1 MQDNINDNE
10 NSSGSGPQGTNPYE
24 NNGYPQG
31 SAGNYGGAPYEDNNG
46 GNYSGPNNGNAPYG
60 DAPNDGA
67 PYGGASNNGTYYGG
81 APNNGTPYGDTPNNG
96 APYEGTP
103 YNGAPYNSNN
113 NGNGPYG
120 NGNYGDAPNNGM
132 PYGGAPYGNAPYG
145 GNPYNQQNMNGNN
158 PYGGYYH
165 PNNGPQYGNGGAWTG
180 SSPLVTAIRQAG
192 RSVPFLIGTIG
203 YTVYLVLTFFS
214 LFIPQYAYTF
224 YGDVV
229 GSMGISVG
237 TFVGMIPVALFV
249 IGMWMFYL
257 SCSRDEVPSTAGI
270 TLSRGAIIT
279 MIVLMGILTGIFMFV
294 ALVFMSSSGYL
305 QAYSHSHMPSGIF
318 SLTMGVVVVIFML
331 LFVFCILG
339 IIYYVKLLK
348 TTKIIRNTIST
359 GVYCGKLPMY
369 PLVINFLLAALN
381 LFSLFSTWGGASV
394 LYKIITLLA
403 GLGSVTSLIATT
415 VSLIMLRT
423 QLESMK

>member
-1 MQDNINDNE
+1 MQDYNNTGGNEQSQE
-10 NSSGSGPQGTNPYE
+10 NSTYGNTGGPQGTNSYE
-24 NNGYPQG
+24 NNGNTQG
-31 SAGNYGGAPYEDNNG
+31 GAPYEDPYNGTPYGGAPYEG
-46 GNYSGPNNGNAPYG
+46 G
-60 DAPNDGA
+60 
-67 PYGGASNNGTYYGG
+67 
-81 APNNGTPYGDTPNNG
+81 
-96 APYEGTP
+96 P
-103 YNGAPYNSNN
+103 YNGASYNSNN

-120 NGNYGDAPNNGM
+120 NGNYGGP
-132 PYGGAPYGNAPYG
+132 PYG

-165 PNNGPQYGNGGAWTG
+165 PNNGPQYGNGGTWAG
-180 SSPLVTAIRQAG
+180 GSPLVKAIQQAG

-214 LFIPQYAYTF
+214 MFTSEYGYTL
-224 YGDVV
+224 YGNVL
-229 GSMGISVG
+229 GSMGTGAGILL
-237 TFVGMIPVALFV
+237 GMIPAAIF
-249 IGMWMFYL
+249 IISMWMVYL
-257 SCSRDEVPSTAGI
+257 GCARDELPSAGI

-279 MIVLMGILTGIFMFV
+279 MIVFMGIATGMFLLVVLIF
-294 ALVFMSSSGYL
+294 LKSSGYS
-305 QAYSHSHMPSGIF
+305 QAYGRSYMTSSFF
-318 SLTMGVVVVIFML
+318 SLTMGVIVVIL
-331 LFVFCILG
+331 ILVFAFLILS

-348 TTKIIRNTIST
+348 TTKIIRNTINT

-381 LFSLFSTWGGASV
+381 LFSLFSTLGSAGV

-403 GLGSVTSLIATT
+403 GLAYVASMIATT